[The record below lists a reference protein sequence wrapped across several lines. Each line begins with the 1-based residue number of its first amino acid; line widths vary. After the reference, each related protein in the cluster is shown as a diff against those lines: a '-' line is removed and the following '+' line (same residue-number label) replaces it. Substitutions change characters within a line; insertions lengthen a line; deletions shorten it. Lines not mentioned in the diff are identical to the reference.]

1 MESLW
6 SDISLPQYPQLQGDI
21 TTDVLVI
28 GGGMAGLLCA
38 YMLQDAGASVVV
50 AEARRICGGVTMNTT
65 AKVTSQHGLIYHKLL
80 QTLGKEQAKM
90 YLHVN
95 QAALG
100 QYRQLCA
107 QIPCHWEEKANYV
120 YSETDRRALE

>member
-6 SDISLPQYPQLQGDI
+6 TDIPLPQYPKLQGDI

-38 YMLQDAGASVVV
+38 YQLQAAGIDVVV
-50 AEARRICGGVTMNTT
+50 AEARRICSGVTRNTT

-90 YLHVN
+90 YLQLN
-95 QAALG
+95 QAAISQFKSLA
-100 QYRQLCA
+100 A
-107 QIPCHWEEKANYV
+107 QSPCHWEEKAR
-120 YSETDRRALE
+120 SP